1 MDRNPRRD
9 VRALAPLRDFLHT
22 EAASG
27 ALLVVAAAVALIWA
41 NSPWSGAYDSLWHTD
56 LTLSLGGHDLSLD
69 LRHWVNDAA
78 MAVFFLVVGLEIKR
92 EVTSGHLAGRRAATL
107 PVAAAI
113 GGMAVPAL
121 VYLAIAGREAAGG
134 WGIPMATDIALA
146 VGVVALAGSA
156 VPSGLRA
163 YLLGLAVVD
172 DIGAIVVIALFY
184 SSGVALGWLGVAV
197 AALAVTLVAKRS
209 GVHHVSAYVVVGAVL
224 WFALHEA
231 GVHPTLAGVAMG
243 LLAPV
248 SPRRTV
254 DLVDTEELTD
264 LTSVEHARLSS
275 KIARDSVSTVE
286 WLEHV
291 LHPWTAYV
299 IVPVFA
305 LANAGI
311 GLSGDMLR
319 EAIGSPITWGVLLGL
334 LLGKPIGVLL
344 ATKLA
349 TSARLADLPDGVG
362 RRHVI
367 GAGGAAGIGF
377 TVAIFIAELAF
388 RPRDGADPVLA
399 AERVDAA
406 KLAILVASV
415 LSGVFAFVVLRASRG
430 QSSPSS
436 PDTSASPSR

>member
-1 MDRNPRRD
+1 MDQNPHGD
-9 VRALAPLRDFLHT
+9 VRRLAPLRDFLHT

-27 ALLVVAAAVALIWA
+27 ALLVVAAVVALVWA
-41 NSPWSGAYDSLWHTD
+41 NSPWSGGYDSLWHTD
-56 LTLSLGGHDLSLD
+56 LTLSLGGHDMSLD

-78 MAVFFLVVGLEIKR
+78 MAIFFLVVGLEIKR
-92 EVTSGHLAGRRAATL
+92 EVTSGHLAGRRAAAL

-113 GGMAVPAL
+113 GGMVVPAL

-184 SSGVALGWLGVAV
+184 SSGVSGGWLAVVA
-197 AALAVTLVAKRS
+197 AALAGTVVAKRA
-209 GVHHVSAYVVVGAVL
+209 GVHHVSVYVAIGAVM

-243 LLAPV
+243 LLAPTT
-248 SPRRTV
+248 PRRTV

-264 LTSVEHARLSS
+264 LTTVDHARRSS
-275 KIARDSVSTVE
+275 KIARESVSTVE

-319 EAIGSPITWGVLLGL
+319 DAIGSPITWGVLLGL
-334 LLGKPIGVLL
+334 LAGKPLGVLL
-344 ATKLA
+344 ATRIA
-349 TSARLADLPDGVG
+349 TATRVADLPAGVG
-362 RRHVI
+362 RRHLL
-367 GAGGAAGIGF
+367 GAGSAAGIGF

-388 RPRDGADPVLA
+388 RPRNGADPAIA
-399 AERVDAA
+399 AAQVDAA
-406 KLAILVASV
+406 KLAIVVASV
-415 LSGVFAFVVLRASRG
+415 LSGLLAFGVLRAGRR
-430 QSSPSS
+430 QSSPSN